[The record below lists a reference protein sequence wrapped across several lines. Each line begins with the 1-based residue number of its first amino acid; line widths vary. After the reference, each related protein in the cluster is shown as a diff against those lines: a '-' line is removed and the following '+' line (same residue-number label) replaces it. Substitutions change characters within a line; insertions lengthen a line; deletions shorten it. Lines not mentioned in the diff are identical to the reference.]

1 MKRKILE
8 TGSPT
13 CPCNLKSPCNHGRW
27 SRHTISVEQKC
38 WDLAFV
44 TFCYP
49 RAFVSTSYRR
59 CNGTV
64 RRKLPSSFLPLRGGR
79 EKGRRKGGK
88 KKRTRGIASFRQLSL
103 VAVVAGVSRP
113 VSGGIRFLSRWTG
126 SRSRPIRSS
135 AAEKIMCLSLP
146 VRASIK

>member
-1 MKRKILE
+1 MPRN
-8 TGSPT
+8 S
-13 CPCNLKSPCNHGRW
+13 NLPAIMVDRGR
-27 SRHTISVEQKC
+27 TISIFSPNKEQKC

-88 KKRTRGIASFRQLSL
+88 KKRTRGIAS
-103 VAVVAGVSRP
+103 AIIISR
-113 VSGGIRFLSRWTG
+113 G
-126 SRSRPIRSS
+126 SRGRQSAGFRRNSVSFSVDRIPIPTDKKFRSRENYVSFPPCP
-135 AAEKIMCLSLP
+135 CLD
-146 VRASIK
+146 

>member
-1 MKRKILE
+1 MPRN
-8 TGSPT
+8 S
-13 CPCNLKSPCNHGRW
+13 NLPAIMVDRGR
-27 SRHTISVEQKC
+27 TISIFSPNKEQKC

>member
-13 CPCNLKSPCNHGRW
+13 CPCNLKSPCNHGR
-27 SRHTISVEQKC
+27 SRQISIEQKC

-88 KKRTRGIASFRQLSL
+88 KKRTKGIASFRQLSL

>member
-13 CPCNLKSPCNHGRW
+13 CPCNLKSPCNHGR
-27 SRHTISVEQKC
+27 SRQNDIGRTKM
-38 WDLAFV
+38 LAFV

-88 KKRTRGIASFRQLSL
+88 KKRTKGIASFRQLSL

>member
-1 MKRKILE
+1 MPLQSQISLQSWSIAAERYR
-8 TGSPT
+8 SFPPT
-13 CPCNLKSPCNHGRW
+13 RNKNVGTWRSLR
-27 SRHTISVEQKC
+27 
-38 WDLAFV
+38 FV
-44 TFCYP
+44 IHEHSYP
-49 RAFVSTSYRR
+49 RVIAAVMARSGESCPRR
-59 CNGTV
+59 FYPC
-64 RRKLPSSFLPLRGGR
+64 
-79 EKGRRKGGK
+79 EEAERKGGGKEERK
-88 KKRTRGIASFRQLSL
+88 KEREVSPRQLSL

>member
-1 MKRKILE
+1 MPLQSQISLQ
-8 TGSPT
+8 S
-13 CPCNLKSPCNHGRW
+13 W
-27 SRHTISVEQKC
+27 SMVAAERYRSNKNVGTWRS
-38 WDLAFV
+38 LRFV
-44 TFCYP
+44 IHEHSYP
-49 RAFVSTSYRR
+49 RVIAAVMARSGESCPRR
-59 CNGTV
+59 FYPC
-64 RRKLPSSFLPLRGGR
+64 
-79 EKGRRKGGK
+79 EEAERKGGGK
-88 KKRTRGIASFRQLSL
+88 EERKKRTRGIASFRQLSL